1 MTQVIQAIVDALD
14 ATWHDI
20 AKELR
25 RTSVSHWNESVF
37 RYLFVRAFLR
47 RNPEAVCYVEWNRI
61 DLVVQCFGKNALVE
75 FKFFHAEIVYNLNG
89 KRLRPKGGAGKKN
102 FREFCKC
109 MAKLATI
116 KNARWRKRQRERID
130 AKLLILAY
138 VDRDNQQGKKSF
150 RHWYANILPR
160 ELPRKDSFKTVRTFE
175 PIVCKKSNSEMNCKL
190 FAVV

>member
-1 MTQVIQAIVDALD
+1 MALASDTRAGGREPAGRRQIGRGVDAG
-14 ATWHDI
+14 I
-20 AKELR
+20 AAG
-25 RTSVSHWNESVF
+25 NESVF

-138 VDRDNQQGKKSF
+138 VDRDNQAAHQTYEGLGYEWTSYLVME
-150 RHWYANILPR
+150 RYPL
-160 ELPRKDSFKTVRTFE
+160 
-175 PIVCKKSNSEMNCKL
+175 
-190 FAVV
+190 